1 MLLLWLVLAVATGPY
16 TLRLGEVARSGQ
28 QVQLPGGAE
37 SAQVA
42 RLLNPDGADEPLPL
56 AVIWTP
62 RADGAQITAT
72 QQETARRVT
81 ARLAGTAVVPIL
93 AADGRAVTAVIAAG
107 PDNLPTHLK
116 SIGEAAAA
124 VPGMRV
130 HLAGPAAEQADLD
143 GAFAQ
148 TDGVLLAVTLSGVLL
163 ILLVVYRSVL
173 MPLPV
178 ISGALL
184 ALAATCAVLYALAR
198 PGWLPIDGQTQGI
211 VFVLVIGASTD
222 YALLLGARHR
232 EELARQP

>member
-1 MLLLWLVLAVATGPY
+1 MLLLWLVPAVATGPY

-81 ARLAGTAVVPIL
+81 ARLAGTAVVPML

-148 TDGVLLAVTLSGVLL
+148 TDGVLPAVTLSGVLL

-173 MPLPV
+173 TAAAGDLGRTA
-178 ISGALL
+178 GAGRDLRRL
-184 ALAATCAVLYALAR
+184 VHAGPAGPAADRR
-198 PGWLPIDGQTQGI
+198 PDAG
-211 VFVLVIGASTD
+211 
-222 YALLLGARHR
+222 HR
-232 EELARQP
+232 VRPRDRCEHRLCRPAGRPPP